1 MELTTLKSQF
11 EEHVKEV
18 DIAITKAFRVL
29 VREEERVDLAKDI
42 KAQQDKIEQ
51 LRSSVEELRASKKS
65 LVDDLRCKIAA
76 LDIDNS
82 CRRITPQVA
91 SDKTK
96 KLQGSASAP
105 NLKLCTTTGRMFSLP
120 GRSTPQPLALEAG
133 GQDGCDKGD
142 TAPLTTPGPH
152 SQQQP
157 GASSSLK
164 AAAAVALG

>member
-1 MELTTLKSQF
+1 MGQLNDASDKVISRIRHESAVMTKRAAEALKKNTMQLTTLKSQF

-29 VREEERVDLAKDI
+29 VREEERLDLAKDI

-65 LVDDLRCKIAA
+65 LMDDLRCKIAA

-96 KLQGSASAP
+96 KLQASASAP
-105 NLKLCTTTGRMFSLP
+105 
-120 GRSTPQPLALEAG
+120 
-133 GQDGCDKGD
+133 
-142 TAPLTTPGPH
+142 
-152 SQQQP
+152 
-157 GASSSLK
+157 
-164 AAAAVALG
+164 